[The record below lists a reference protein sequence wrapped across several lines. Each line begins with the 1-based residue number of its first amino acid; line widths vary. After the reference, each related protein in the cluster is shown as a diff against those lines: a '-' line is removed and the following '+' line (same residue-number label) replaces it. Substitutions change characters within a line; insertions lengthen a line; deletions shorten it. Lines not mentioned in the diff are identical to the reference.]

1 MSAQRI
7 RALLDDLLPS
17 STLLL
22 APHPGVLTTADAVCT
37 FSTGLAS
44 VLRARQPRIE
54 GSWGSTHGPSLFRPR
69 ERGAAVRGTA
79 GPSWAR
85 LLTAHP
91 RPSPESPGDGP
102 AVPCAPTACSARV

>member
-79 GPSWAR
+79 GPRRATPGRGGDER
-85 LLTAHP
+85 LGVEPKTVP
-91 RPSPESPGDGP
+91 PSPALLPP
-102 AVPCAPTACSARV
+102 